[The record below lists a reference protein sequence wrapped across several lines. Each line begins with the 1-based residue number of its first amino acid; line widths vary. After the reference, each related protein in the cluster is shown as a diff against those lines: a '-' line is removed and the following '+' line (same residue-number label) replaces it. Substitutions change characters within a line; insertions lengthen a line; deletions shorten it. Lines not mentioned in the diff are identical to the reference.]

1 MKPLRQILSQTDK
14 ENDLGKYKPK
24 SPDEQKFVGKHKIQ
38 VTADAAGNGDDVFK
52 ASNVKTYERKDHH
65 GYNPGEDE
73 KVYEDY
79 IEEVLSVSDG
89 MGTWIKDF
97 QSSDDPKFKGKSKE
111 KRREM
116 AIAAYLAAKREA
128 KRK

>member
-1 MKPLRQILSQTDK
+1 MKPLKQILAQKT
-14 ENDLGKYKPK
+14 NDLGGYKPK

-38 VTADAAGNGDDVFK
+38 VTQDANGNDDEVFK
-52 ASNVKTYERKDHH
+52 ASKVKAYERGEHH

-73 KVYEDY
+73 KVYEEY
-79 IEEVLSVSDG
+79 ISEVLSVSDG

-97 QSSDDPKFKGKSKE
+97 QSSDNPKFKGKSKE

-116 AIAAYLAAKREA
+116 AIAAYLEAKREA
-128 KRK
+128 KRKK